1 MEAMLEKRCGGK
13 VKRESSG
20 SAAVEQ
26 QRETEAVAG
35 LRLFI
40 DGGEVGSERLLTAAN
55 GVRIG
60 FSTL

>member
-1 MEAMLEKRCGGK
+1 MEAMLEKRGGGK

-26 QRETEAVAG
+26 QREAEVVTG

-40 DGGEVGSERLLTAAN
+40 DGGEGES
-55 GVRIG
+55 
-60 FSTL
+60 

>member
-1 MEAMLEKRCGGK
+1 MEAMLEKRSGGK
-13 VKRESSG
+13 GKRESSG

-26 QRETEAVAG
+26 QREAEVVAG

>member
-40 DGGEVGSERLLTAAN
+40 DGGEGESFE
-55 GVRIG
+55 
-60 FSTL
+60 